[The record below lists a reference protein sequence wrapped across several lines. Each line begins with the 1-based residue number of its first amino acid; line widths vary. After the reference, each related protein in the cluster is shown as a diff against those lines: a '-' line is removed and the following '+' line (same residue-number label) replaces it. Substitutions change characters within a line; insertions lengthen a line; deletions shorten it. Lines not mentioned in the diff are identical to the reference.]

1 MCQGHSPTAARERGF
16 TLLEVLIALLLVA
29 VLASGLA
36 ELFLVVMLATENA
49 RHETSA
55 TALASQK
62 VEELRSLT
70 WTFAGG
76 LAVSDMATD
85 LSTSPHSSGGSGL
98 ATSPAGTLAMSTPGY
113 VDYLDARGRWV
124 GAGPAL
130 PAAARY
136 IRRWSIDALAA
147 DPDTLLIQ
155 VLVTTARRDLAAA
168 AAGGIRR
175 RQHGDALIATLRTRR
190 AAFS

>member
-1 MCQGHSPTAARERGF
+1 MAQGHSPTAARERGF
-16 TLLEVLIALLLVA
+16 TLLEVLIALLLV
-29 VLASGLA
+29 VVIASSVA
-36 ELFLVVMLATENA
+36 ALFLGVMLATDNA

-62 VEELRSLT
+62 LEELRSLT

-76 LAVSDMATD
+76 LAMSDTTTD
-85 LSTSPHSSGGSGL
+85 LSTSPATSGGQGL
-98 ATSPAGTLAMSTPGY
+98 NNSPPGTLAASTPGY

-124 GAGPAL
+124 GTGPAL
-130 PAAARY
+130 PSAALY

-168 AAGGIRR
+168 AAGGMRR
-175 RQHGDALIATLRTRR
+175 RRHGDALIATLRTRR